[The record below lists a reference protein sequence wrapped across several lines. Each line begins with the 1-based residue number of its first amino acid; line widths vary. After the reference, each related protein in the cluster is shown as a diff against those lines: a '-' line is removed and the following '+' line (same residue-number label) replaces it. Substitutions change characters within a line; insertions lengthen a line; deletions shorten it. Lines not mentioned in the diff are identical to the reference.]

1 LSWKVRENEFCTVVG
16 TMCTV
21 KHTDKQFT
29 PKTSTTARGQVVGD
43 HMKGAHK
50 TSVAIYTTY
59 NVSELV

>member
-1 LSWKVRENEFCTVVG
+1 
-16 TMCTV
+16 MCTV